1 MSETHHLRRDQKLS
15 RSSEPKGPHQDK
27 QKLSK
32 GASHNA
38 QIVKCCEPHKEI
50 SKTWRGDKWEISLL
64 KNYSSE
70 NNPKETNITI
80 FLNVQRKDKKKS

>member
-1 MSETHHLRRDQKLS
+1 MN
-15 RSSEPKGPHQDK
+15 PKGPIK
-27 QKLSK
+27 TNTKLSK
-32 GASHNA
+32 GASHNT

-50 SKTWRGDKWEISLL
+50 SKTWRGDKWEISFL